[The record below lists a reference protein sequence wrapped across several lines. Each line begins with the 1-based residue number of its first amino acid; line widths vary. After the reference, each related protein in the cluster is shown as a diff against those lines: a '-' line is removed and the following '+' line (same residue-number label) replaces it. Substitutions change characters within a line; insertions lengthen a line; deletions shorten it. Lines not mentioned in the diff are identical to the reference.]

1 MAAVTTNLTPHHF
14 SQRQQLE
21 STDGSMDS
29 NDISNHYGRES
40 PSIDNNSCC
49 SDDTVLSV
57 GKETPPPNQTLS
69 FKNIESHLNA
79 ISQLTNATLGEER
92 IKHYAPLSPSPHS
105 PLSNRLSPMSTKS
118 MESPSY
124 AYKSDI
130 SESKSNPNSPID
142 SSFVSPLFRP
152 GLTTSSPEPSPK
164 SLASPK
170 SSSDSLFFR
179 QTPVKQ
185 NETNNDANNASL
197 KFSIDNILKADFGR
211 RITDP
216 INIKKSKPKKS
227 SFEDIVAPKA
237 PGPVDLSKAE
247 TEKPTASSESNGGS
261 QPMLWPAWVY
271 CTRYS
276 DRPSSGKAKPLIYLR
291 RKICEKLINLT
302 SNLFIHSFFD
312 KLTM

>member
-1 MAAVTTNLTPHHF
+1 MAAVTTNLTTHHF
-14 SQRQQLE
+14 TPRQQLE

-57 GKETPPPNQTLS
+57 GKETPPPAQTLS

-79 ISQLTNATLGEER
+79 ISQLTNAALGEDR
-92 IKHYAPLSPSPHS
+92 IKTYPSSPNS

-118 MESPSY
+118 LESPTPY
-124 AYKSDI
+124 TYKSDI
-130 SESKSNPNSPID
+130 SETKSSPTSPVD
-142 SSFVSPLFRP
+142 SAFVSPLFRP
-152 GLTTSSPEPSPK
+152 GLTTSSPEASPK
-164 SLASPK
+164 PLTSPK
-170 SSSDSLFFR
+170 SSSESLFFR

-185 NETNNDANNASL
+185 NESNNEANPSL

-216 INIKKSKPKKS
+216 INIKKTKPKKS
-227 SFEDIVAPKA
+227 SFEEIGVPKA

-247 TEKPTASSESNGGS
+247 PEKPTASEESK

-276 DRPSSGKAKPLIYLR
+276 DRPSSGKNHY
-291 RKICEKLINLT
+291 
-302 SNLFIHSFFD
+302 
-312 KLTM
+312 

>member
-1 MAAVTTNLTPHHF
+1 MAAVTTNLTSHCF
-14 SQRQQLE
+14 TQRQQLE

-40 PSIDNNSCC
+40 PLDNNSCC

-57 GKETPPPNQTLS
+57 GKETLPPNQPLS

-79 ISQLTNATLGEER
+79 ISQLTNATLGSDDDHA
-92 IKHYAPLSPSPHS
+92 KHYTSPTPSPNS

-118 MESPSY
+118 LESPSY

-130 SESKSNPNSPID
+130 SETKSSPNSPLDTSYI
-142 SSFVSPLFRP
+142 SPIFRP
-152 GLTTSSPEPSPK
+152 SLTSTSPEPSPK
-164 SLASPK
+164 LLASPK
-170 SSSDSLFFR
+170 SSSESLFFR
-179 QTPVKQ
+179 QTPMKQ
-185 NETNNDANNASL
+185 HEANNDANPAL

-216 INIKKSKPKKS
+216 LNIKKSKAKKGSLEEVVS
-227 SFEDIVAPKA
+227 SKVVA
-237 PGPVDLSKAE
+237 PVDLTKAE
-247 TEKPTASSESNGGS
+247 TEKPTGSSESSNTS

-276 DRPSSGKAKPLIYLR
+276 DRPSSGKRFFFIFIVWPQAIVIKLKFDIY
-291 RKICEKLINLT
+291 
-302 SNLFIHSFFD
+302 F
-312 KLTM
+312 